1 MVLTVAEAGERAND
15 ARNAAVHAEK
25 VANDARHAALHAEKA
40 AQEAR
45 VVADSLQTLVGK
57 LRQVLAPGV
66 ASQRKLFPRM
76 RTALSQTDSM
86 KNLRGEINKP
96 KPKPKA
102 DQGRAPVSSRAR
114 PMKQAPNPRED
125 NRDKLKQAY
134 EESKAGPAG
143 SVKNGVPSNVH
154 DLLWGRH
161 EEFYAMGDQSCI
173 ECGCTLAKLENL
185 QKIKKGTTVLAY
197 DEKEQAFRVATFDKW
212 CDGGSNTFLVNW
224 PGTGAGGHAITISTP
239 LDGPKTSADSS
250 RCSHLYVW

>member
-25 VANDARHAALHAEKA
+25 KALDARHAALHAEKA

-45 VVADSLQTLVGK
+45 AVADSLQTLLGK
-57 LRQVLAPGV
+57 LRQVLAPSV
-66 ASQRKLFPRM
+66 ASQRKIYPRV
-76 RTALSQTDSM
+76 RTALSQTDSI
-86 KNLRGEINKP
+86 KNIRGEINKP

-102 DQGRAPVSSRAR
+102 DQGRARA
-114 PMKQAPNPRED
+114 MKQAPNPQED

-154 DLLWGRH
+154 DLLWGRY
-161 EEFYAMGDQSCI
+161 EELYAMGDQSCI
-173 ECGCTLAKLENL
+173 ECGCTPAKLEHL
-185 QKIKKGTTVLAY
+185 QTIKKGTTVLAY
-197 DEKEQAFRVATFDKW
+197 DEDEGAFRVATFDKW
-212 CDGGSNTFLVNW
+212 ADGGSNTFWVNW

-239 LDGPKTSADSS
+239 IDGPVTGEDSPT
-250 RCSHLYVW
+250 CSHLYVW